1 MGNRFSTITEYH
13 SLVAAHGVLGAI
25 VFLFIVPA
33 AVMIARFYAR
43 RPGYA
48 MRYHAYLQ
56 VLAVGLITVV
66 FILGWFAV
74 GPNRSLTNPHHG
86 IGVAIYVLIL
96 LQAIGGRLVKN
107 IRKRPTIRLTIHQ
120 WSGRA
125 IAILGI
131 VQVPLRLTLY
141 GSPKFTF
148 ILYTLWMTF
157 LLLVYFILDY
167 RHNRHSEHDVIV
179 HDDRYEEGRSR
190 VTERT
195 ERTVRTDRKSSGGA
209 MRWLGPLAA
218 GAGAF
223 AFLRGR
229 RNRDRSRSRNRSRS
243 RSRAPERSRSR
254 VRSRS
259 RSRPPEVIPSRRG
272 AVYEEEKYSNRRRSS
287 GGGFMG
293 KLATAGAAVGAGGRP
308 ARFMGRR
315 RQDQRRD
322 DEYSAVATDTPSRR
336 SRLHRSRRHRPAD
349 SEYSVE
355 TEEVHHHRDGRR
367 TPLLPGPGNPT
378 LAAAAL
384 SAAESRRGT
393 HGGHGAR
400 PVTPRPSHQ
409 RTHSHG
415 DTVEPSDYSSYTS
428 PSRRTPAKS
437 GGGGVGKGL
446 LAGLGLGWFAKKMK
460 DRRDQRAQHDEESF
474 RSAEHDRRRGAR
486 GSRYTGDGYPS
497 PSRRPSRHRD

>member
-157 LLLVYFILDY
+157 LLLVYFILAY
-167 RHNRHSEHDVIV
+167 RHNRHREHDVIV

-195 ERTVRTDRKSSGGA
+195 ERTERTDRKSSGGA

-229 RNRDRSRSRNRSRS
+229 R
-243 RSRAPERSRSR
+243 SRAPERSRSR

-272 AVYEEEKYSNRRRSS
+272 SVYEEEKYSNRRRSS
-287 GGGFMG
+287 GG
-293 KLATAGAAVGAGGRP
+293 
-308 ARFMGRR
+308 
-315 RQDQRRD
+315 
-322 DEYSAVATDTPSRR
+322 
-336 SRLHRSRRHRPAD
+336 RLR
-349 SEYSVE
+349 
-355 TEEVHHHRDGRR
+355 
-367 TPLLPGPGNPT
+367 
-378 LAAAAL
+378 
-384 SAAESRRGT
+384 
-393 HGGHGAR
+393 
-400 PVTPRPSHQ
+400 
-409 RTHSHG
+409 
-415 DTVEPSDYSSYTS
+415 
-428 PSRRTPAKS
+428 
-437 GGGGVGKGL
+437 
-446 LAGLGLGWFAKKMK
+446 
-460 DRRDQRAQHDEESF
+460 
-474 RSAEHDRRRGAR
+474 
-486 GSRYTGDGYPS
+486 
-497 PSRRPSRHRD
+497 